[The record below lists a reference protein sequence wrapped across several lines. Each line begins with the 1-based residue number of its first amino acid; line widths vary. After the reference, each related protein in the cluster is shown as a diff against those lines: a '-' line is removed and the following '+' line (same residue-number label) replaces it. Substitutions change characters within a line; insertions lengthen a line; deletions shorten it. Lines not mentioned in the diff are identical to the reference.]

1 MTEHQRFTKIKQNVW
16 KMESGGAVYSV
27 KKYASLAQAVKVR
40 QVHQVLSAHDFPHIV
55 PVLEK
60 QDPLLLMQPW
70 LEGARAVNFKR
81 RIDRIDSFKAL
92 QALHDTKSHIDW
104 SAVSCLPYYHMLE
117 KWDVRLAKFSELQEM
132 CEQFLPLRLIEELLV
147 YGQDAL
153 KICKKQAPP
162 VNSLTL
168 LHGDVVHHNILRDAL
183 GQIRFIDFDLA
194 CLGTAEDERVLWMHR
209 VLPQISYNSVF
220 LMGEH
225 PDLQTLSNQ
234 SLAKLLYPNEVLRE
248 WLHLLSLPV
257 AQQQRMVNKLLQFTE
272 TALSHWP
279 RLWYD
284 VERMMK

>member
-1 MTEHQRFTKIKQNVW
+1 MTDHQRFTKIKQNVW

-27 KKYASLAQAVKVR
+27 KKYESLAQAVKVR
-40 QVHQVLSAHDFPHIV
+40 QVHQVLSVHNFPHIV

-60 QDPLLLMQPW
+60 QDPLLLIQPW

-92 QALHDTKSHIDW
+92 QALHDTKSQVDW
-104 SAVSCLPYYHMLE
+104 STVSCLPYYHMLE
-117 KWDVRLAKFSELQEM
+117 KWDVRLAKFLELQEM
-132 CEQFLPLRLIEELLV
+132 CEQFLPLHTIEELLA

-162 VNSLTL
+162 VDSLTL
-168 LHGDVVHHNILRDAL
+168 LHGDVVHHNILRDAS

-209 VLPQISYNSVF
+209 VLPQISYNPEF

-248 WLHLLSLPV
+248 WLHLLSLPA
-257 AQQQRMVNKLLQFTE
+257 AQRQRMVNKLLQFTE